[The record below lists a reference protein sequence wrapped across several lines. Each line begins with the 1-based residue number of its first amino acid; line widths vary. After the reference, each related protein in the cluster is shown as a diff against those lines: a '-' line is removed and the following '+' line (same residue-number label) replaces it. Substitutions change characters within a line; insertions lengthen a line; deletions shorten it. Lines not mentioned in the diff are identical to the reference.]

1 MEPKACVVRTAG
13 TNCDKETA
21 YAFSVFGCE
30 AELVHIN
37 ELVSGKKKLAAYH
50 ILALPGGFT
59 YGDDIAAGKVMANE
73 LRFKLAGQLKDFL
86 AEGKLV
92 IGICNG
98 FQILVKSGLL
108 PGCAEARPGA
118 SDKAGENDDL
128 EQQASLII
136 NDSGSFQ
143 AEWVNLKSPQEES
156 LCVWARD
163 LPPVI
168 YLPIAHGEGKF
179 MVKDSAVL
187 ERLKRNNQIVF
198 RYCSP
203 SGELEGFN
211 PNGSLENIAGV
222 CDATGRVLG
231 LMPHPERHLYA
242 RQHPRWRASGEGSTG
257 DGFFIF
263 RNGVE
268 YVRKNFCK

>member
-1 MEPKACVVRTAG
+1 MEPKVCVVRTAG

-21 YAFSVFGCE
+21 FAFSVFGCE
-30 AELVHIN
+30 VELVHIDM
-37 ELVSGKKKLAAYH
+37 LVSGKTKLSGYH

-73 LRFKLAGQLKDFL
+73 LRFKLAPQLKEFI
-86 AEGKLV
+86 AAGKLV

-98 FQILVKSGLL
+98 FQTLVKSGFL
-108 PGCAEARPGA
+108 PG
-118 SDKAGENDDL
+118 SDAL

-143 AEWVNLKSPQEES
+143 DEWVNLRSPKDES

-179 MVKDSAVL
+179 IVKDIEVL
-187 ERLKRNNQIVF
+187 DRLKANGQIVF

-203 SGELEGFN
+203 SGELAGHN
-211 PNGSLENIAGV
+211 PNGSLESIAGI

-231 LMPHPERHLYA
+231 LMPHPERHLNA
-242 RQHPRWRASGEGSTG
+242 RQHPRWKASGEGNAG

-268 YVRKNFCK
+268 YARNTFCR